1 MKFKYELLA
10 LAACALL
17 INCAGA
23 AVIQVQSDNLD
34 YEAHKNTSTSALAI
48 SDGVQGDN
56 RIGARTTTTWA
67 ASILPFAIPSIPS
80 GEQIVAATL
89 NVTFKG
95 ETIVSGLRPDPGD
108 GNIDVYGL
116 PFDPAPVAQDPN
128 RWYGGPN
135 DVTAG
140 VTKLQDEFM
149 TVAGN
154 PAENTNVLVTSVDIS
169 TWLKSVYTAGAAT
182 GDFAILRLSYDANA
196 INGNNRY
203 RIVTSAG
210 DGTNGPDANP
220 HTIAEGAPYL
230 SITTA
235 PIPEPTT
242 VSLLC
247 LAALA
252 LAAVRRR

>member
-1 MKFKYELLA
+1 MKFKLYLIA

-17 INCAGA
+17 INRAEA
-23 AVIQVQSDNLD
+23 AVIQVQSDQLD
-34 YEAHKNTSTSALAI
+34 YEAYKNTSTNALAI

-56 RIGARTTTTWA
+56 RIGARTSSTWS
-67 ASILPFAIPSIPS
+67 ASILPFALPNIPG

-95 ETIVSGLRPDPGD
+95 ETILSGLRPDPGD
-108 GNIDVYGL
+108 GNIDIYGL
-116 PFDPAPVAQDPN
+116 PIDPAPVAQDPN
-128 RWYGGPN
+128 RWYGGPS
-135 DVTAG
+135 DGTAG
-140 VTKLQDEFM
+140 VTKLQDEYM

-154 PAENTNVLVTSVDIS
+154 PAENTTLLVTSVDIS
-169 TWLKSVYTAGAAT
+169 AWLNSLYTGGAAP
-182 GDFAILRLSYDANA
+182 GDLAILRLSYDANN
-196 INGNNRY
+196 ITGNNRY

-235 PIPEPTT
+235 PVPEPATAI
-242 VSLLC
+242 LMC
-247 LAALA
+247 LAAFGLA
-252 LAAVRRR
+252 SIRRR

>member
-1 MKFKYELLA
+1 MKFKYALLA

-17 INCAGA
+17 VNYAGA
-23 AVIQVQSDNLD
+23 AVIQIQSDIAD
-34 YEAHKNTSTSALAI
+34 YEAHRTQPSGPNAVSNGT
-48 SDGVQGDN
+48 VGDN

-67 ASILPFAIPSIPS
+67 ASILPFALPSIPS

-95 ETIVSGLRPDPGD
+95 ENSTLRPETGD

-116 PFDPAPVAQDPN
+116 PFDAAPLVQDPN

-135 DVTAG
+135 DGTAG
-140 VTKLQDEFM
+140 VSKLQDDWV
-149 TVAGN
+149 TVATN
-154 PAENTNVLVTSVDIS
+154 PADTVNTLFTSVDIS
-169 TWLKSVYTAGAAT
+169 NWLTSLYTGGAVA

-196 INGNNRY
+196 LDGNNRY
-203 RIVTSAG
+203 RIVTSGGDAG
-210 DGTNGPDANP
+210 TIDASP
-220 HTIAEGAPYL
+220 HTIAEGAPFL